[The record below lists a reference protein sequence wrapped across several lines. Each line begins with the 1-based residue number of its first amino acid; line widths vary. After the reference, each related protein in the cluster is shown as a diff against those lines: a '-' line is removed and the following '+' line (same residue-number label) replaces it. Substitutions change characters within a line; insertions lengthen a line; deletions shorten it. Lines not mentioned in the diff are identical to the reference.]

1 VTAQKPKLTP
11 RPAPIN
17 PLPAEPPAELLSST
31 EPSAESLELEPL
43 AKSLAK
49 LLPSTEPSAET
60 PAEPLELEPPTEPP
74 AGLHPLEPAPTS
86 LSLEAKEGLTEIRF
100 KQIFERLSRVETMIM
115 GAVVHASSSEPLPPP
130 PPPPPD
136 PEQAILLE
144 MTRFDRG
151 ELTNEEHG
159 VLVNELSRLTSD
171 LQQRALR
178 LFAFLRRVRGD

>member
-1 VTAQKPKLTP
+1 
-11 RPAPIN
+11 
-17 PLPAEPPAELLSST
+17 
-31 EPSAESLELEPL
+31 
-43 AKSLAK
+43 
-49 LLPSTEPSAET
+49 
-60 PAEPLELEPPTEPP
+60 
-74 AGLHPLEPAPTS
+74 
-86 LSLEAKEGLTEIRF
+86 
-100 KQIFERLSRVETMIM
+100 M

-178 LFAFLRRVRGD
+178 LFALLRRVRGD